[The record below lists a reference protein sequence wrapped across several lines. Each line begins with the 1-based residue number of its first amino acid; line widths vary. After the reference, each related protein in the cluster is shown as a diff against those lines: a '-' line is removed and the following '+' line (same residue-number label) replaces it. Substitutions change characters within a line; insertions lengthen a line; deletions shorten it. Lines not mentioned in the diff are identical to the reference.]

1 MTDQELTRTMLVMP
15 TFETGNPST
24 GAEIRTAAKALHA
37 EIVPFLGSIPTPAF
51 FAPQGA
57 SWSPAWHVRHLT
69 KANLPVARA
78 LRLPK
83 LVPRLLFGTAKEPSR
98 SFEKLREDYR
108 ARLAAGGQA
117 GRYAPSDKP
126 LPPDLEA
133 WRQEIVADYGRSV
146 NDWISASQRWSE
158 KDLDRIRMPHPLLGK
173 LTVREMLFFTLY
185 HSAHHMA
192 IVARRLAG
200 GA

>member
-1 MTDQELTRTMLVMP
+1 VP
-15 TFETGNPST
+15 GFEIGNPST
-24 GAEIRTAAKALHA
+24 GVEIRGAAQRLHA
-37 EIVPFLGSIPTPAF
+37 EIVPFLASIPTEIF
-51 FAPQGA
+51 FAPQGQ

-69 KANLPVARA
+69 KANFPVARA

-83 LVPRLLFGTAKEPSR
+83 LVPRLLFGGASAPSR

-117 GRYAPSDKP
+117 GRFAPSDKP
-126 LPPDLEA
+126 LPPDLVA
-133 WRQEIVADYGRSV
+133 WRQEIAAVYGKSV
-146 NDWISASQRWSE
+146 SDWTSASERWSE
-158 KDLDRIRMPHPLLGK
+158 KDLDRVRLPHPLLGK

-200 GA
+200 GV

>member
-1 MTDQELTRTMLVMP
+1 MMLGMP
-15 TFETGNPST
+15 TFEPGNPGT
-24 GAEIRTAAKALHA
+24 GMEIRAAAQTLHA
-37 EIVPFLGSIPTPAF
+37 GIVPFLASIPTETF
-51 FAPQGA
+51 FTPQGQ

-69 KANLPVARA
+69 KANFPVARA

-83 LVPRLLFGTAKEPSR
+83 LVPRLLFGGASGPSR

-126 LPPDLEA
+126 LPPDLED
-133 WRQEIVADYGRSV
+133 WRQEIVSAYDRSV
-146 NDWISASQRWSE
+146 SDWTSASERWSE
-158 KDLDRIRMPHPLLGK
+158 KELDRVRLPHPLLGK

-185 HSAHHMA
+185 HNAHHA
-192 IVARRLAG
+192 NLVASRVAS
-200 GA
+200 AA